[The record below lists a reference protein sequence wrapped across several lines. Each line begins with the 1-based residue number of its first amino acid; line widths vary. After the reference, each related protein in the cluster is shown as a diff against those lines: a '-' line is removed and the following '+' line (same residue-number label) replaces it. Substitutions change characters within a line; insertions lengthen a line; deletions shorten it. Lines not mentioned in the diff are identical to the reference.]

1 MQPEL
6 IKRWADLLTDY
17 CLQVQ
22 AGETVLIMGEVPAL
36 ELVDQTARAVI
47 RRGGLPIVRLDIPG
61 LTEYLVENGTDDQL
75 TALPVSA
82 FADAGSVDARVRIT
96 AETDEDYQIDQPA
109 RPCFIKPASHFGGYR
124 PASGGCSRS
133 SLRQHTPGWQI

>member
-96 AETDEDYQIDQPA
+96 AETDEDYQIDPDRQAMFHKA
-109 RPCFIKPASHFGGYR
+109 REP
-124 PASGGCSRS
+124 
-133 SLRQHTPGWQI
+133 LRRLSARK